1 MNKNLLRNKNLIR
14 FQKYLKLVKLYKVN
28 LEAKKYANNKTL
40 KISKLILK
48 KKIKSLI
55 FRIAKKEI

>member
-14 FQKYLKLVKLYKVN
+14 FQKYLKLVKLYKVS

-48 KKIKSLI
+48 KKIKFLI

>member
-40 KISKLILK
+40 KISKLTLK